1 MQKAF
6 DKVYRISEERKVT
19 MRKAAYILAI
29 ERVAEATRVRG
40 LYPQRDT
47 FPLWY

>member
-6 DKVYRISEERKVT
+6 DNVYRISEERKVN

-29 ERVAEATRVRG
+29 ERVAEATRIRG
-40 LYPQRDT
+40 LYP
-47 FPLWY
+47 